1 MSRITG
7 VIVALATTATVLTG
21 STAGA
26 APAPVTADALGV
38 ADLPR
43 QVEGGEELT
52 IADGDLLRVW
62 ASENHRTVRARR
74 RDAATGAWAD
84 PVVVLRKKRLFCGNV
99 DTRTANGAVAVVAE
113 CDYNSYAEDQAP
125 TASHA
130 LWSAD
135 TVGWTSYEL
144 EGEAYD
150 EPGISPD
157 GSRAVYPEFE
167 GYVTF
172 GPEGFVR
179 HRLETPGQEYTA
191 TATITDDAQVSY
203 LYGSGRARRCRIV
216 VLTRTGD
223 AAPARQELAPDNACS
238 DTSFVNIDAHTTL
251 FGYLPDPGQ
260 VAVISR
266 ADAGSPWAV
275 TQVAPADAPGL
286 DLVERGLHTQFF
298 TAPGVPLVAIGSARG
313 HRIGAQVYDRATQTW
328 GPSAVVHDAGRARC
342 SWGDTMTAAPLG
354 VIAATVRCPRR
365 SVVLTTRDGVA
376 WQALRAGRHPL
387 GISPDSQYVAVA
399 GRSRSWVLSAER
411 GVVTLPGGVT
421 GRCDVLV
428 PDGPD
433 GAVLLTAAGRHRGW
447 PTVLQ
452 HSSAGGWSR
461 LSRTNLPVKEGPCR
475 RAQAESW
482 TLPYHF
488 RISGERFR
496 GYAVQVVRRD
506 DEWTVRRA
514 VR

>member
-7 VIVALATTATVLTG
+7 VIVALATTAAVLTG
-21 STAGA
+21 STVGA
-26 APAPVTADALGV
+26 APPPVPADVPGV

-43 QVEGGEELT
+43 QIERGEELT
-52 IADGDLLRVW
+52 LADGDLLRVW
-62 ASENHRTVRARR
+62 ASENYRTVRARR
-74 RDAATGAWAD
+74 RDVATGAWAD
-84 PVVVLRKKRLFCGNV
+84 PVVVLRKKNLFCGSV
-99 DTRTANGAVAVVAE
+99 DVRTANGAVAVVAE
-113 CDYNSYAEDQAP
+113 CDYGSYAVDQAP

-135 TVGWTSYEL
+135 TVGWTAYEL

-157 GSRAVYPEFE
+157 GSRAVYPESE

-179 HRLETPGQEYTA
+179 HRLETPGREYTA
-191 TATITDDAQVSY
+191 TATITDESQVSY
-203 LYGSGRARRCRIV
+203 LYGSGLARRCRIV

-223 AAPARQELAPDNACS
+223 AAPVRQELTPNSACE
-238 DTSFVNIDAHTTL
+238 DTSFVNVDAHTTL

-266 ADAGSPWAV
+266 AGAGSPWAV

-286 DLVERGLHTQFF
+286 DVVERGLPTQFF
-298 TAPGVPLVAIGSARG
+298 AAPGGPLVAIGSARG
-313 HRIGAQVYDRATQTW
+313 HRIRAQLYDRSTQTW
-328 GPSAVVHDAGRARC
+328 GASAVVHDAGRARC
-342 SWGDTMTAAPLG
+342 SWGDTMTADPLG

-365 SVVLTTRDGVA
+365 SVVLTTGDGIA

-387 GISPDSQYVAVA
+387 GISPDSQYVAVP
-399 GRSRSWVLSAER
+399 GRSRSWVISAER

-461 LSRTNLPVKEGPCR
+461 LSRTNLPVKKGPCR
-475 RAQAESW
+475 RARAENWSQ
-482 TLPYHF
+482 PYHF
-488 RISGERFR
+488 RVTGERFR
-496 GYAVQVVRRD
+496 GYSVRIVQRD
-506 DEWTVRRA
+506 DAWVVRRA
-514 VR
+514 VW